1 MPRTVIS
8 LSLEDKRWLDSV
20 AKSERIP
27 MTEIVRR
34 AITKYRKTRQTVT
47 VKITAFDQMLNETF
61 GIWKKG
67 DAVAYTR
74 KLREEWDR

>member
-1 MPRTVIS
+1 MLRTVIS
-8 LSLEDKRWLDSV
+8 LSLEDKHWLDSM
-20 AKSERIP
+20 AKLEHVP

-34 AITKYRKTRQTVT
+34 AILKYRKARQP
-47 VKITAFDQMLNETF
+47 VKATAFDQALNESF

-67 DAVAYTR
+67 DAIAHVR